1 MGKLDGKVVVVTGA
15 SRGIGAEIAKMFAAE
30 GGRVVCA
37 ARTLREGDHPLAGSL
52 ESTVEEIRAAGGEA
66 TPVSVNISEP
76 PECERLV
83 EEARKAYG
91 PIDVLVNNA
100 ALTYYIPVKEYP
112 LNRWMRSWAVN
123 FHAPFILCQ
132 HVLNGDMIPRGS
144 GSIVNISSGAAIGPG
159 RGPYPEAVTGSRAGG
174 TCYGA
179 EKAAMERFSQG
190 LASEV
195 YQYGISVTALSPSL
209 VVPTPG
215 TVYHH
220 LVEGMDDPRGEPAE
234 LMAKAALLLATE
246 PLDKI
251 TGRVTYS
258 QQILKEYGQL
268 DGARGRGVESRGSGY
283 SEI

>member
-1 MGKLDGKVVVVTGA
+1 M
-15 SRGIGAEIAKMFAAE
+15 
-30 GGRVVCA
+30 
-37 ARTLREGDHPLAGSL
+37 
-52 ESTVEEIRAAGGEA
+52 
-66 TPVSVNISEP
+66 
-76 PECERLV
+76 
-83 EEARKAYG
+83 
-91 PIDVLVNNA
+91 LVNNA
-100 ALTYYIPVKEYP
+100 ALTYYIPVKDYP

-132 HVLNGDMIPRGS
+132 LVLNGDMIPRRIGLRSSTSRPARRSGRGAGRTPIRPPALGRGDLLRRPRRRRWS
-144 GSIVNISSGAAIGPG
+144 GSA
-159 RGPYPEAVTGSRAGG
+159 RGSPP
-174 TCYGA
+174 
-179 EKAAMERFSQG
+179 K
-190 LASEV
+190 V
-195 YQYGISVTALSPSL
+195 YEYGISVTALSPSL

-234 LMAKAALLLATE
+234 LMAKAALVLATE
-246 PLDKI
+246 PLDTI